1 MAKEV
6 DQEEVNMDMT
16 PMIDVVFLLIIFFIL
31 MPPKKMEG
39 KLESYLPQ
47 TGSGAASEP
56 DVKFYMVL
64 RSVVQ
69 GEDVITTVKFN
80 NKRVCEFTTLSIPA
94 LDAIYALQSGPG
106 DTAGRRAKEAR
117 LATEH
122 VRDDNQFDPTTS
134 EKVRILIN
142 KMVDA
147 ATGHEKGKEADVMID
162 ASSNVP
168 FKVVLS
174 ILNAGT
180 GAGFNNLKFAA
191 PDQKIWNPN

>member
-6 DQEEVNMDMT
+6 DQEEVSMDMT

-47 TGSGAASEP
+47 SGSGASAEE

-64 RSVVQ
+64 RSAIQ
-69 GEDVITTVKFN
+69 GDDVITTVKFN
-80 NKRVCEFTTLSIPA
+80 NIKVCDFTTLSIPA
-94 LDAIYALQSGPG
+94 LDSIYAMQKS
-106 DTAGRRAKEAR
+106 AKSSR
-117 LATEH
+117 LANEH
-122 VRDDNQFDPTTS
+122 IRDDNQFDPKKS
-134 EKVRILIN
+134 AKVRILIN
-142 KMVDA
+142 KMVEA
-147 ATGHEKGKEADVMID
+147 SSGHAKGKDADVMID

-180 GAGFNNLKFAA
+180 GAGFKNLKFAA
-191 PDQKIWNPN
+191 PDKKIWDPN

>member
-1 MAKEV
+1 MAREV

-47 TGSGAASEP
+47 SGSGASSEQ

-64 RSVVQ
+64 RSQ
-69 GEDVITTVKFN
+69 LQDNDVITTVTFN
-80 NKRVCEFTTLSIPA
+80 HKKVCEFITLSIPA
-94 LDAIYALQSGPG
+94 LDAIYNLQSGPN
-106 DTAGRRAKEAR
+106 DRPGRKAKDDR
-117 LATEH
+117 LAAEH
-122 VRDDNQFDPTTS
+122 KRDDGQFDPKKS
-134 EKVRILIN
+134 SKVRVLIN
-142 KMVDA
+142 KMVEA
-147 ATGHEKGKEADVMID
+147 ANGDEKGKEADVMID

-168 FKVVLS
+168 FKVVLC

-180 GAGFNNLKFAA
+180 GAGFPNLKFAA
-191 PDQKIWNPN
+191 PDKSIWNPN